1 MSVEPFQKFKSIE
14 IDDIGNLSNQKNII
28 DISTM
33 LDDLPKIICSD
44 EEVEKLHHGLIVR
57 KENIKIQ
64 QYYKIICGRNIFHG
78 VGFFEDDHLCPK
90 RMMKR

>member
-1 MSVEPFQKFKSIE
+1 MILE
-14 IDDIGNLSNQKNII
+14 DMSNQKNII

-33 LDDLPKIICSD
+33 LDDLPEIMCSD
-44 EEVEKLHHGLIVR
+44 VEVEKLRNGLLVR

-78 VGFFEDDHLCPK
+78 VGFLKMIIYVLKE
-90 RMMKR
+90 